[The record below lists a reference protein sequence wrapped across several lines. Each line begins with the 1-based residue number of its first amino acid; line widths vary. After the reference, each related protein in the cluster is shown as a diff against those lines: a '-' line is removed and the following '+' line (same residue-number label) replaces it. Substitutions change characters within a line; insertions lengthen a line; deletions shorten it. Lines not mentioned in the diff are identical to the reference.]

1 MDWLRKA
8 VKPMDILI
16 AVVGL
21 YLLLFTIDYSNMS
34 TLDIVYLV
42 CFGIWFVM
50 LAVSIYIYWKGK

>member
-50 LAVSIYIYWKGK
+50 LTVRIYIYWKGK

>member
-34 TLDIVYLV
+34 MLDIVYLV

-50 LAVSIYIYWKGK
+50 LAVRIYIYWKGK

>member
-42 CFGIWFVM
+42 CFCIWFVM
-50 LAVSIYIYWKGK
+50 LAVRIYIYWKGK

>member
-21 YLLLFTIDYSNMS
+21 YLLLFMIDYSNMS

-50 LAVSIYIYWKGK
+50 LAVRIYIYWKGK

>member
-21 YLLLFTIDYSNMS
+21 YLLLLTIDYSNMS

-50 LAVSIYIYWKGK
+50 LAVRIYIYWKGK

>member
-8 VKPMDILI
+8 VKPIDILI

-50 LAVSIYIYWKGK
+50 LAVRIYIYWKGK

>member
-16 AVVGL
+16 AAVGL

-50 LAVSIYIYWKGK
+50 LAVRIYIYWKDK

>member
-16 AVVGL
+16 AIVGL

-50 LAVSIYIYWKGK
+50 LAVRIYIYWKGK

>member
-42 CFGIWFVM
+42 CVGIWFVM
-50 LAVSIYIYWKGK
+50 LAVRIYIYWKGK

>member
-50 LAVSIYIYWKGK
+50 LVVRIYIYWKGK

>member
-21 YLLLFTIDYSNMS
+21 YLLLFTIDYGNMS

-50 LAVSIYIYWKGK
+50 LAVRIYIYWKGK

>member
-50 LAVSIYIYWKGK
+50 LAVRIYIYWKGK